1 MATLEA
7 LMERLGVT
15 YLVERNAPEGFS
27 ATKSWETELSK
38 GEAQCIGLLRL
49 LYHQPQWALLD
60 ECTSAMAHEL
70 QSQCYQL
77 LAERGIATISAVSQ
91 HDEEALEMLRP
102 FHAQEL
108 TLTLLDPPDQI
119 TVGAK
124 YAGEGIAGWTVTDL
138 KERPAAATDRVEP
151 LDLAGSTEHCA
162 EGEGEAEAEA
172 EGEGEGECHD
182 AGEEEEGDA
191 MGRAGK

>member
-1 MATLEA
+1 
-7 LMERLGVT
+7 
-15 YLVERNAPEGFS
+15 
-27 ATKSWETELSK
+27 
-38 GEAQCIGLLRL
+38 
-49 LYHQPQWALLD
+49 
-60 ECTSAMAHEL
+60 MAHEL

-162 EGEGEAEAEA
+162 EGEAEAEA